1 MAIQDSFNVSRA
13 LNSQSYAYKCWY
25 NYNYGGNTMR
35 ISADDMNSI
44 TQTWS
49 GELVNWKA
57 NAESDENAY
66 EIEDDDF
73 NTAVNNG
80 KTNAQDKTGYEGGGG
95 GKMIANAS
103 GDILLGGAS
112 AVLSTGALNSVRN
125 YAIGNVGSGLV
136 ANSAG
141 KVAEKLGAE
150 ASNKVSSAGQNSGS
164 WIVGA
169 PLTLATATKYMAQK
183 PNKDQKEA
191 CDALQDEMLNAQSS
205 AYAAQDEMSAAGEEV
220 AALSDEAQ
228 TYNEDTNEELEEQ
241 KTEFD
246 MYKASYEELKAKI
259 DSGEELTEEEKA
271 LMQELIPYMQEL
283 GVGMQDM
290 MDETGD
296 VVTEIYD
303 EMGTYQDSYDYA
315 AETIGEVQG
324 LTDYAE
330 SFDEATRTSCY
341 MEAAGQTL
349 NAASAAKHAFSAGRF
364 AASGG
369 IFTAWAWGFV
379 GMAAAGGAM
388 SGVGATQQ
396 FNWAGEVSTEIDMR
410 EATQDLNADT
420 SDIYDESIEG
430 YEGSMETV
438 EDFELEVPEE
448 LEEDMEALEE
458 APVTPEGG
466 ETETAGGTSPA
477 GTQMTG
483 DSTGGGFGIPAQDDS
498 SKKPE
503 DEKDKK

>member
-66 EIEDDDF
+66 EIEDDDY
-73 NTAVNNG
+73 NTAVDSG
-80 KTNAQDKTGYEGGGG
+80 KKNAQEKAGYEGGGKAG
-95 GKMIANAS
+95 MATRAGVDLAVGAAGSLGMLTSAGTNVANKLGTTIFGNLGQKAAKEGAKEIGKDALKNTGSWSIAAP
-103 GDILLGGAS
+103 A
-112 AVLSTGALNSVRN
+112 AL
-125 YAIGNVGSGLV
+125 AIG
-136 ANSAG
+136 
-141 KVAEKLGAE
+141 
-150 ASNKVSSAGQNSGS
+150 
-164 WIVGA
+164 
-169 PLTLATATKYMAQK
+169 TAYIAKK

-330 SFDEATRTSCY
+330 SFDEATKTSCY
-341 MEAAGQTL
+341 VEAAAQGL
-349 NAASAAKHAFSAGRF
+349 NAASGYTAGAKATA
-364 AASGG
+364 AASASLG
-369 IFTAWAWGFV
+369 FNPWAWACAAMGF
-379 GMAAAGGAM
+379 AGGAM
-388 SGVGATQQ
+388 STAGSAQQ
-396 FNWAGEVSTEIDMR
+396 FKWAGEVGTEIDMR

-466 ETETAGGTSPA
+466 GTENGTTGGTSPV